1 MAKKYLDNLREDAHK
16 AVHDMGFMNPTVDN
30 VLHMDVLP
38 WLKQKAE
45 AFVNGSESSVKH
57 ATELL
62 DEGVLECQRQHAAT
76 LQKKRDAEK
85 RQRQA
90 EIEAKRQTQ

>member
-16 AVHDMGFMNPTVDN
+16 AVHDMGFMNPTIES

-38 WLKQKAE
+38 WLKQQAE
-45 AFVNGSESSVKH
+45 TFVNGGESSAKH

-62 DEGVLECQRQHAAT
+62 DEGVLESQRQHAAT
-76 LQKKRDAEK
+76 LQSKRDAEK
-85 RQRQA
+85 K
-90 EIEAKRQTQ
+90 KR